1 MDSIVRGLVVYG
13 FLIVLFRIAG
23 KRTLQQ
29 LTTFDLVLLL
39 IISEATQQAL
49 LDDDNSMT
57 NGFLVV
63 ITLVGLDILLSL
75 VKQRWGAVEKALD
88 GTPMIILED
97 GRPLEERMDKARVD
111 ISDIL
116 TAARER
122 LGLERLEQ
130 IKYAV
135 LERGGGISIIPREHP

>member
-1 MDSIVRGLVVYG
+1 MDTIIRTLAVYG
-13 FLIVLFRIAG
+13 FLLLIFRLAG
-23 KRTLQQ
+23 KRAMADTD
-29 LTTFDLVLLL
+29 TFDFVILL

-75 VKQRWGAVEKALD
+75 IKQRWTAVEKALD

-97 GRPLEERMDKARVD
+97 GRPLAERMEKARVD
-111 ISDIL
+111 TSDIL

-135 LERGGGISIIPREHP
+135 LERGGGISIIPSERG